1 MTALRPTAA
10 RALPLAAVLLGA
22 AGPGAADTIATEHHA
37 VSVEKLAG
45 PLEHPWSLAV
55 LPDGAMLVTERPGR
69 LRLVVDGAVLPEP
82 VAGVPRVRASGQG
95 GLLDIA
101 LDPDFAGNRLVYL
114 AYSEAGEGGAGTA
127 VARGRLVRDGA
138 TARLE
143 DVEVIFRQVPKV
155 GGGAHF
161 GARLVFAPDGTLFIG
176 LGERQQRD
184 RAQDLGTTLGK
195 VVRIEADGAVPSDNP
210 FAGQAGAR
218 PEIWSYGHRN
228 IQAAALD
235 PATGEL
241 VTVEHGARGGDEVNR
256 PEAGK
261 NYGWPVITHGVDYS
275 GDPIGIGRKAPGME
289 QPVYQWTPSIA
300 PSGMAFYTGTAFP
313 EWNGDLFVGALRG
326 EVLVRLDVEDGRVV
340 GEERMLEG
348 TLGRI
353 RDVRQGPD
361 GSLLLLT
368 DARDG
373 AIWRLSPAA
382 AD

>member
-1 MTALRPTAA
+1 MTALRLTAA
-10 RALPLAAVLLGA
+10 GPLATAVLLA
-22 AGPGAADTIATEHHA
+22 ALAGPAAADTVATERHA
-37 VSVEKLAG
+37 VSVEKIAG
-45 PLEHPWSLAV
+45 PFEHPWSLAV

-69 LRLVVDGAVLPEP
+69 LRLVVDGVLLPKE
-82 VAGVPRVRASGQG
+82 VDGVPRVRASGQG
-95 GLLDIA
+95 GLLDVA
-101 LDPDFAGNRLVYL
+101 LDPDFTGNRLVYL
-114 AYSEAGEGGAGTA
+114 AYSESGDGGAGTA
-127 VARGRLVRDGA
+127 VARGRLARDGA
-138 TARLE
+138 AARLE

-155 GGGAHF
+155 GGSAHF
-161 GARLVFAPDGTLFIG
+161 GARLVFAPDGKLFIG

-184 RAQDLGTTLGK
+184 RAQDLSTTLGK
-195 VVRIEADGAVPSDNP
+195 VVRIEADGTAPPDNP
-210 FAGQAGAR
+210 FVGRDGAL

-235 PATGEL
+235 PATGDL

-275 GDPIGIGRKAPGME
+275 GEPIGIGRRAPGME

-300 PSGMAFYTGTAFP
+300 PSGMAFYTGAAFP

-326 EVLVRLDVEDGRVV
+326 ELLVRLDVEDGRIV

-348 TLGRI
+348 ALGRI
-353 RDVRQGPD
+353 RDVRQAPD

-368 DARDG
+368 DAGDG
-373 AIWRLSPAA
+373 ALWRLSPAA
-382 AD
+382 TD